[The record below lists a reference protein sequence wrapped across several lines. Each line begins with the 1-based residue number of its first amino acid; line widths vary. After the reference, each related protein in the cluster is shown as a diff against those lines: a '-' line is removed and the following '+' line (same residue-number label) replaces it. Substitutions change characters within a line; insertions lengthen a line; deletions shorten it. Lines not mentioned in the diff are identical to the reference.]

1 MAVYTLPVLPYA
13 YDALEPYIDEQT
25 MRLHHDKHH
34 LGYVNGANAALAK
47 LEAARESGDFG
58 AVKAISRDLAF
69 HVAGHI
75 NHVIFWENMGPNGGG
90 TPTGDLAAQINKD
103 FGSFDKFKAHF
114 TAASVQVE
122 GSGWGILGWDP
133 QGEQLMVFEAEN
145 HQQFSPRGVRPLLM
159 LDVWEHA
166 YYLHY
171 QNRRADYVNA
181 FWNVVN
187 WENVAQRLNDA
198 TTIKGYE
205 VK

>member
-1 MAVYTLPVLPYA
+1 MAVYTLPELPYA